1 MVINLIILALIVG
14 VVIGLNLVA
23 LVPLFVIQVMLKF
36 GFFRNGKLSYEKYE
50 YTDSQ
55 NRTTTKSRYI
65 FRGENNNK
73 DVCTGKIT
81 VIMITISVTIL
92 ELLAVGIYLIGSH

>member
-23 LVPLFVIQVMLKF
+23 LVPLFVIQVVLKF

-50 YTDSQ
+50 FTDTH

-65 FRGENNNK
+65 FRGENNFK
-73 DVCTGKIT
+73 DTCTGKIT
-81 VIMITISVTIL
+81 VIMIAISVAIL
-92 ELLAVGIYLIGSH
+92 ELLAVGIYFIGSH